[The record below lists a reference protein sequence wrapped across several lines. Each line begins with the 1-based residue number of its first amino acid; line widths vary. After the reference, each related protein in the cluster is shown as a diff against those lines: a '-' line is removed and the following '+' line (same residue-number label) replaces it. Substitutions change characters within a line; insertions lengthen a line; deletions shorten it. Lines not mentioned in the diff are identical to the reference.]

1 LQSCKCSILFKRDS
15 VTKCFDSGFY
25 HKLSS
30 PKPLKITFQI
40 FIKLVEIFASQC
52 GPPVSTSPVNLP
64 PVSTTQAAN
73 FANDVNYT
81 GGKFATGVNYTGRK
95 FATSIKDTSRK
106 VAEIFESQGATP
118 VSTTPLANLPPVSTR
133 HRWQIIGTISHF
145 KMNRRKKMFLS
156 V

>member
-1 LQSCKCSILFKRDS
+1 LFKRDS

-40 FIKLVEIFASQC
+40 FIKFVEIFSSQC
-52 GPPVSTSPVNLP
+52 GPPVSTVNLP

-73 FANDVNYT
+73 FANDACQLHRSVAN
-81 GGKFATGVNYTGRK
+81 ATGINYTGRK

-118 VSTTPLANLPPVSTR
+118 VSTTPMGNLPPVSMIPAENLPPVST
-133 HRWQIIGTISHF
+133 TP
-145 KMNRRKKMFLS
+145 MANNRNNVTLLTL
-156 V
+156 